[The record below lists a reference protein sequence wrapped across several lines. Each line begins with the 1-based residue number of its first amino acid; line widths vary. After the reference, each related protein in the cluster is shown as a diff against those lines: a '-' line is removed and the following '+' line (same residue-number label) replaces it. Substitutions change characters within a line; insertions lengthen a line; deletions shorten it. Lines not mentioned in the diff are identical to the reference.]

1 MTELLKQ
8 FNRKNNCEASE
19 ELGQNRNKAVLYVH
33 GKGGNAEE
41 AEHYMELF
49 PECDVYGLDYRTDLP
64 WETNLEV
71 ESVVNDL
78 SGRYR
83 HIILIA
89 NSIGAFYSIN
99 ANIGEKIE
107 RAFFISPMVNME
119 KLILSMM
126 TWAKVSEA
134 DLQREKNI
142 RTEFGEDLSW
152 EYLCYVREHPVSWR
166 VPTDILYG
174 SEDHLQDQ
182 ETVRNFAEKTEAS
195 LTVMKGGE
203 HWFHTEEQV
212 AFLDRWLEAK
222 TGTVRD

>member
-1 MTELLKQ
+1 MTEMLKQ
-8 FNRKNNCEASE
+8 FNRKNNCE

-41 AEHYMELF
+41 AEHYRELF

-182 ETVRNFAEKTEAS
+182 ETVRNFAEKTGAS